1 MTTCAEVLGRHGL
14 ARNAE
19 CLQAHSIYKCTHVL
33 ECSIID
39 LMELGNLTHD
49 QALLTRDAAAAA
61 VAPPLITFNALLQQQ
76 SARQKLAL
84 GIPAVDDA
92 LQGGLLNG
100 SITELV
106 GPASALALP
115 APWPTHVK
123 LRHAADA
130 VRALCDVCE
139 RSVGSR

>member
-1 MTTCAEVLGRHGL
+1 MATCAEVLGRHGL

-19 CLQAHSIYKCTHVL
+19 CLQAHSISKCTHVL

-61 VAPPLITFNALLQQQ
+61 LAPPLITFTALLQHQ
-76 SARQKLAL
+76 SARRKLAL
-84 GIPAVDDA
+84 GIPAIDDA

-106 GPASALALP
+106 GPASVLLASACCFSSRLSR
-115 APWPTHVK
+115 PT
-123 LRHAADA
+123 A
-130 VRALCDVCE
+130 
-139 RSVGSR
+139 